1 MEVAATYHP
10 SGMRQFLSLLAVI
23 AAVTVPLLVAGLRSE
38 PLRPPQAGAE
48 VSARKLAAQVPEISR
63 GVEKIRKL
71 RYRKIPR
78 PRVIGVPALTRLF
91 AAQDRQGNAARGEQA
106 GESALRLLGLIAPDE
121 SLSDADS
128 QLAGQTAGAYD
139 PKTKRLYIVRTP
151 EAGDPALVQI
161 TLAHELDHALDDQ
174 NFGLPDSNDIT
185 DDRGIAQGALVE
197 GTATEVM
204 LLYAERFI
212 DPAALLKAAT
222 DPQLLEDASSSG
234 LPKSIEGDLNFE
246 YFRGRKLVAALRKL
260 SGRWNLVN
268 IAFAS
273 RPPISTEQV
282 MHPFK
287 YLTYERPLPVAVHV
301 GAVLPAPWRNLPGGV
316 IGEFDTYQL
325 LKLGSP
331 QRVARRAAAGWGG
344 QRTQLWRRGSAPCP
358 GACRSRNALIAAWR
372 WDTVADRRQFDRAAD
387 GYLVSGLGA
396 HRRAPGL
403 WSLKGSWVALDGG
416 GSRSTIAFAP
426 RARLAKRLSTSQAPA
441 RIAGR

>member
-1 MEVAATYHP
+1 
-10 SGMRQFLSLLAVI
+10 MRQLLSLLAVI

-38 PLRPPQAGAE
+38 PLQPKGAGAQ
-48 VSARKLAAQVPEISR
+48 VSARKLAAQVPEIAR

-71 RYRKIPR
+71 RYREIPR
-78 PRVIGVPALTRLF
+78 PQVIGVPELTKLF
-91 AAQDRQGNAARGEQA
+91 AAQDQGHAARGEQA

-128 QLAGQTAGAYD
+128 QLAAQTAGAYD

-204 LLYAERFI
+204 LAYAKRFI
-212 DPAALLKAAT
+212 DPAALLKAIT
-222 DPQLLEDASSSG
+222 DPQLLQAATSSG
-234 LPKSIEGDLNFE
+234 LPKAIEADLTFE
-246 YFRGRKLVAALRKL
+246 YLRGRKLVAALRKL

-268 IAFAS
+268 IAFRS

-287 YLTYERPLPVAVHV
+287 YLTYERPRPVAIHA
-301 GAVLPAPWRNLPGGV
+301 GEVLPAPWRHLPGGS

-372 WDTVADRRQFDRAAD
+372 WDTVADHRQFDRAAR
-387 GYLVSGLGA
+387 GYIETGLGA
-396 HRRAPGL
+396 SPKAPGL
-403 WSLKGSWVALDGG
+403 WSLGGGWIAFDGD

-426 RARLAKRLSTSQAPA
+426 RRRLAKRLARTQGPG
-441 RIAGR
+441 RIAAR